1 MKIKTPRPIIQ
12 VPNLRILLQ
21 DPTQSYVLISKFAAS
36 SSFNIDL
43 SKQFANIRT
52 IDSKYKV

>member
-1 MKIKTPRPIIQ
+1 MKMKTPRPIISSSKFE
-12 VPNLRILLQ
+12 NSASR
-21 DPTQSYVLISKFAAS
+21 SNLISCHHSKFLTS